1 MITSIDSDEDPLWY
15 SPSATERTA
24 RRPRMS
30 QHFPLGLELELGLGH
45 GGCCCV
51 ITGGLVDFATPGQ
64 SRCGWGM
71 ELHR

>member
-1 MITSIDSDEDPLWY
+1 MITSIDSDDDPPWY
-15 SPSATERTA
+15 SPSAAERTA

-30 QHFPLGLELELGLGH
+30 QHFPLGLELGLGH
-45 GGCCCV
+45 GGRCCV

-64 SRCGWGM
+64 TRCGWGM